1 MGGTEEDAMM
11 YVEETLN
18 IIIKNKELMVL
29 TKLKVLK
36 EAEDKLTLVV
46 NEIDSHTLQTQQNID
61 EYCNEK
67 VDVDD

>member
-1 MGGTEEDAMM
+1 VGGTEEEAMM

-18 IIIKNKELMVL
+18 VILKSKESMVL

-36 EAEDKLTLVV
+36 DSEDKYAIVV

-61 EYCNEK
+61 NYCDDN
-67 VDVDD
+67 VDD